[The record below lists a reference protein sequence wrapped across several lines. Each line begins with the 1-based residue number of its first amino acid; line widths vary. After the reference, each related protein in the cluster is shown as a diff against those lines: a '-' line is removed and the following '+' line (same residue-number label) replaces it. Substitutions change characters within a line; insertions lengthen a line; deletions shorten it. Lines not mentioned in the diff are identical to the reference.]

1 MSGALASGE
10 PLKKPLQ
17 KDGTKM
23 PSLLEEA
30 MNLEFQGGQPIIRDP
45 EARRAYGQRSMQ
57 LAQAAAGEQYIKA
70 QESAKQQ
77 QLLQM
82 LKVAGGL
89 EPELQEA
96 LLNRLGIRGKTPV
109 LGKTGQAMALARQK
123 YALEAPHREAQL
135 GLRLEEMEGRREGRT
150 AQQQLQQQMIDM
162 RREANLGQK
171 VQYLKLMQSV
181 LADPNAD
188 VNLKRHASQ
197 ILMQGLMELTS
208 SGTPQAAVQPG
219 DVEGRRRQVGGQQ
232 PAAAGKPRYTVRRL
246 Q

>member
-1 MSGALASGE
+1 
-10 PLKKPLQ
+10 
-17 KDGTKM
+17 M

-30 MNLEFQGGQPIIRDP
+30 MNLEFQGGAPIIRDP

-70 QESAKQQ
+70 QESTKQQ

-96 LLNRLGIRGKTPV
+96 LLERLGIRGKTPV

-123 YALEAPHREAQL
+123 HALDAPQREIQNA
-135 GLRLEEMEGRREGRT
+135 LRLEEIESRREGRT
-150 AQQQLQQQMIDM
+150 GQQQLQQQMLDM
-162 RREANLGQK
+162 RREQTLGQR
-171 VQYLKLMQSV
+171 VQFLKLMQSV
-181 LADPNAD
+181 VADPTA
-188 VNLKRHASQ
+188 RPEMRQYASQ
-197 ILMQGLMELTS
+197 VLMQGLMELAG
-208 SGTPQAAVQPG
+208 SGTPQTAVQPG

-232 PAAAGKPRYTVRRL
+232 PATTSKPRYTVRRL